1 MFVIVKS
8 LTTVNIILIFFN
20 MSTLF
25 GNFMNLSNDITIDA
39 LLSPNI
45 SLHDINP
52 RRTLTFSFSTDFP
65 YPQPL
70 TPFNVA
76 SELAVMEILK
86 YCTTIINIEFTF
98 AEKSNDADMY
108 FANCD
113 LPSIANIAECKII
126 PNNGIKAYVLLDNID
141 WDTNYPHKGSQA
153 YDAILHEIGHA
164 LGLKHPFEGEY
175 KLPPELD
182 NNENTIMSYNH
193 VKLPNYT
200 FRPYDIK
207 ALNYL
212 YH

>member
-1 MFVIVKS
+1 
-8 LTTVNIILIFFN
+8 
-20 MSTLF
+20 MSTFF
-25 GNFMNLSNDITIDA
+25 GNFMNISNDITIDA

-65 YPQPL
+65 YSKPL
-70 TPFNVA
+70 TSFNTA

-113 LPSIANIAECKII
+113 LPSIDNIAECEII
-126 PNNGIKAYVLLDNID
+126 PNNGIKAYVLLDNVD

-153 YDAILHEIGHA
+153 YDVILHEIGHA

-182 NNENTIMSYNH
+182 NTENTIMSYNH
-193 VKLPNYT
+193 TKLPNYT